1 MKQQKDVTE
10 LTDSNFFDAIDT
22 CLRKSEQGLHAADGR
37 CIASEYGSMSEW
49 NTSLVTNMEG
59 AFRDMVTFNADIS
72 GWDTSGVTNMAHM
85 FYNARQF
92 SQNITSWEGS
102 AASSLQ
108 RNIFYGA
115 KSFTSQFI
123 CPFYFHS
130 APNSCKTREPV
141 PHATFKT
148 AVNSCLNEEPLKGD
162 CTTYGT
168 VTTKYGV
175 MSEWDVSS
183 VTDMQSAFSS
193 KTTFNGDISN
203 WDVRFVKDMSHMFYS
218 ANSFTQDLSSWQ
230 TWSLTRMY
238 RIIA

>member
-1 MKQQKDVTE
+1 MDNLSFSSSTAAAAAAAAAAAPDDIAFDRDGDAGQTSRRNLKQQKDVTE

-130 APNSCKTREPV
+130 APNSCTTRELCR
-141 PHATFKT
+141 TQR
-148 AVNSCLNEEPLKGD
+148 LK
-162 CTTYGT
+162 
-168 VTTKYGV
+168 
-175 MSEWDVSS
+175 
-183 VTDMQSAFSS
+183 
-193 KTTFNGDISN
+193 
-203 WDVRFVKDMSHMFYS
+203 
-218 ANSFTQDLSSWQ
+218 LP
-230 TWSLTRMY
+230 
-238 RIIA
+238 